1 LTSRT
6 ILTAALRKWGY
17 EPIAVVNGLDA
28 WNILQQPDS
37 PRLVIL
43 DWNMP
48 ELDGID
54 VCRRVR
60 AASNS
65 APPYLILLTCMSEKG
80 DIVKGLDA
88 GANDYI
94 SKPYDNE
101 ELHARIRVGQKMV
114 EMQAELIRTRDAL
127 AFEATH
133 DPLTG
138 ILNRRAIMARLQE
151 EVTRAQRQQT
161 SLHIGMCDIDLFK
174 SINDRYGHQ
183 IGDEVLCE
191 FVRILQAELRSYDG
205 LGRYGGEEFLVI
217 SPGAPG
223 IKCDALY
230 SRLNAKVASHPIVT
244 DAGSIPITISIG
256 VARCSTESGIDAMI
270 AAADEALYRAKRSGR
285 NCVVHAALD

>member
-17 EPIAVVNGLDA
+17 EPVVVANGLDA
-28 WNILQQPDS
+28 WNIMQEPEA
-37 PRLVIL
+37 PHLVIL

-48 ELDGID
+48 ELDGLD
-54 VCRRVR
+54 VFRRVR
-60 AASNS
+60 EASS
-65 APPYLILLTCMSEKG
+65 AAPPYIILLTSMGEKG
-80 DIVKGLDA
+80 DIVRGLDA

-94 SKPYDNE
+94 SKPYDND
-101 ELHARIRVGQKMV
+101 ELRARIRVGQKMV
-114 EMQAELIRTRDAL
+114 EMQSELIRTRDAL

-151 EVTRAQRQQT
+151 EVARAQRQQT

-183 IGDEVLCE
+183 TGDEVLCE

-205 LGRYGGEEFLVI
+205 LGRYGGEEFLVM

-223 IKCDALY
+223 IRGDALY
-230 SRLNAKVASHPIVT
+230 SRLNAKVASQPIVT
-244 DAGSIPITISIG
+244 NAGSIPITISIG
-256 VARCSTESGIDAMI
+256 VARCSAASSMDAMI
-270 AAADEALYRAKRSGR
+270 ATADDALYRAKRSGR
-285 NCVVHAALD
+285 NCVVYDDTD